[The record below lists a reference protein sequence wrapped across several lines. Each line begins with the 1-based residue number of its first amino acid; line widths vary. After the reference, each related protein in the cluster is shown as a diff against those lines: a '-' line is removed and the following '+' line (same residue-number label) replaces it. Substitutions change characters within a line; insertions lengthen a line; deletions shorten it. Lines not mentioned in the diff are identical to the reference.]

1 MKIATWNVNSI
12 RKRLDRVIPWLA
24 QHQPDV
30 LCLQE
35 TKVEDDAFPRLEIE
49 AAGYHVLCHGQKTYN
64 GVALLSQQPAR
75 DIVRGFGDGGDD
87 SQARFLVASFGEVRV
102 GTVYV
107 PNGQSVGSDKFG
119 YKLAW
124 LARWRAWLSAHADAG
139 ALLALCGD
147 LNVAPDD
154 RDVYDP
160 AGFENEVLCHP
171 DERRALAEI
180 CRWGLVDVF
189 RQHHPEAGLY
199 SWWDYR
205 QLSFP
210 KNHGLRIDL
219 VLCSERL
226 AARCTDVAIDRE
238 ARKGQNPSDHAP
250 VVAQFGPALA

>member
-24 QHQPDV
+24 QQQPDV

-35 TKVEDDAFPRLEIE
+35 TKVEDDSFPRLEIE

-64 GVALLSQQPAR
+64 GVALLSRQPGLNP
-75 DIVRGFGDGGDD
+75 VRGFGDGGDD
-87 SQARFLVASFGEVRV
+87 TQARFLLASFGDLRV

-107 PNGQSVGSDKFG
+107 PNGQTVESDKFP
-119 YKLAW
+119 YKLDW
-124 LARWRAWLSAHADAG
+124 LARWRNWLSSHAEPDVP
-139 ALLALCGD
+139 LALCGD
-147 LNVAPDD
+147 INIAPDD

-160 AGFENEVLCHP
+160 PAFENQVLCHP

-180 CRWGLVDVF
+180 CRWGLRDVF
-189 RQHHPEAGLY
+189 REHHVEAGLY

-205 QLSFP
+205 QLAFP
-210 KNHGLRIDL
+210 RNLGLRIDL
-219 VLCSERL
+219 VLCTRSL
-226 AARCTDVAIDRE
+226 AARCTAITIDRE

-250 VVAQFGPALA
+250 VVAEFSSA